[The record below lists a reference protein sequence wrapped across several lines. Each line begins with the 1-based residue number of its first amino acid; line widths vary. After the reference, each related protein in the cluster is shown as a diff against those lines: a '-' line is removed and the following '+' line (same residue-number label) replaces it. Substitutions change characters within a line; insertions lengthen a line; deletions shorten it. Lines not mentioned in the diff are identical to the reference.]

1 MPRVLAD
8 GKRKVVFFDER
19 PLDIKNIS
27 VAEFAAAKD
36 GSCNILSTGFQF
48 GPAASDTVEEKPLC
62 VEGNVQALGNAN
74 AQVGMTLFRYF
85 DTDGKPDATADWLF
99 EMHRER
105 GNTVWAA
112 SLLRGVPSGTAV
124 TAEDSYH
131 FIEYVTDTPLDQ
143 DDLTGYVKN
152 PITGLPQAYA
162 FHQKAAAGT
171 GG

>member
-27 VAEFAAAKD
+27 VTEFAAAKD

-85 DTDGKPDATADWLF
+85 DEDGTPDPEADWLF

-112 SLLRGVPSGTAV
+112 SLLRGVPSAADV
-124 TAEDSYH
+124 KASDSYH
-131 FIEYVTDTPLDQ
+131 FIEYTTDTPLDQ

-152 PITGLPQAYA
+152 PVTGLPQAYA
-162 FHQKAAAGT
+162 FHQKVGAGA
-171 GG
+171 